1 MGNIF
6 ESTQS
11 DQTDKN
17 QDEIADDLFPV
28 SEKTKVNLD
37 ESPKYGTNKIQI
49 NFDDIYDEN
58 LDTEF
63 NDPNNFV
70 LDEDEFGDRPPDI
83 TKTEEGMCIS

>member
-11 DQTDKN
+11 DQSDKN
-17 QDEIADDLFPV
+17 QDDIADDLFPV

-37 ESPKYGTNKIQI
+37 ESPKNGANKIQI
-49 NFDDIYDEN
+49 NLDDIYDEN

-63 NDPNNFV
+63 NDPSNFV
-70 LDEDEFGDRPPDI
+70 LDEDEFCDSVPEV
-83 TKTEEGMCIS
+83 TKTEEGMYIS